1 MAQRSLPMFSPSK
14 HAHLHSTLL
23 MCSRQKSQNKRDYT
37 RVKYSIIACV
47 CVCVC
52 VCVCMWYWEKNI
64 RIGLTMK
71 ESETFFFFTRPLYRI
86 TPEVLPLSMLRYI
99 GGKHSEGRE
108 WGIKSSWVKMH
119 LAWIPQALACS
130 HYPSCV
136 WFSNASYALVKC
148 SSH

>member
-47 CVCVC
+47 CVCVILGKKHQNRSDN
-52 VCVCMWYWEKNI
+52 E
-64 RIGLTMK
+64 RIWDFF
-71 ESETFFFFTRPLYRI
+71 FFFFTRPLYRI